1 MHMNTPIR
9 QDVAP
14 GPSLTLEHEGSKAG
28 ALLALGVIVA
38 ILIAYHETTWSMIS
52 TWSRSDTFAHGFLIF
67 PFSAYLIWGQ
77 REHLGTLFA
86 RPNPKVLFVLAIL
99 GFSWLLGT
107 LASVQVFAQFM
118 VIAMIS
124 AAVWAIL
131 GNQIAWALAFPL
143 AYLLLAVPF
152 GDAFIPSLI
161 NFTADF
167 TVTALQLTG
176 IPVYREGNFF
186 TIPSG
191 NWSVVEACSGLRYLI
206 ASFTLGTLYAYL
218 TYRSLT
224 RRLIFIALSLI
235 VPILANGIRA
245 YLIVMTGHLSGMQL
259 AVGIDHLIYG
269 WIFFGFVMLMLFWV
283 GSFWREDEN
292 KLDSISRTRGV
303 STGNNR
309 GSEGDSTLRTTITAG
324 AVLSIAV
331 IWPIYAEWLERKV
344 SYGTEEV
351 EIHVLDAS
359 GKWQASPELLSDWK
373 PIYTGSTAQFLR
385 NYRNN
390 GRSVDLYISYYREQK
405 QGIELINSENVL
417 VPEKGSKWHD
427 AGEDMRTISL
437 GSQEEIV
444 KQNRLHSPS
453 ISLLAWRWYWIGGEE
468 TANPYW
474 AKLMLARNKLLGR
487 GDDAVEIIVA
497 TRYEDS
503 VDEAA
508 SVLQDF
514 ITDTAPAITGA
525 LRNAANR

>member
-1 MHMNTPIR
+1 M
-9 QDVAP
+9 
-14 GPSLTLEHEGSKAG
+14 
-28 ALLALGVIVA
+28 
-38 ILIAYHETTWSMIS
+38 
-52 TWSRSDTFAHGFLIF
+52 
-67 PFSAYLIWGQ
+67 
-77 REHLGTLFA
+77 
-86 RPNPKVLFVLAIL
+86 
-99 GFSWLLGT
+99 
-107 LASVQVFAQFM
+107 
-118 VIAMIS
+118 
-124 AAVWAIL
+124 
-131 GNQIAWALAFPL
+131 
-143 AYLLLAVPF
+143 
-152 GDAFIPSLI
+152 
-161 NFTADF
+161 
-167 TVTALQLTG
+167 
-176 IPVYREGNFF
+176 
-186 TIPSG
+186 
-191 NWSVVEACSGLRYLI
+191 
-206 ASFTLGTLYAYL
+206 
-218 TYRSLT
+218 
-224 RRLIFIALSLI
+224 
-235 VPILANGIRA
+235 
-245 YLIVMTGHLSGMQL
+245 
-259 AVGIDHLIYG
+259 
-269 WIFFGFVMLMLFWV
+269 
-283 GSFWREDEN
+283 
-292 KLDSISRTRGV
+292 
-303 STGNNR
+303 
-309 GSEGDSTLRTTITAG
+309 TAG

-351 EIHVLDAS
+351 EIHVLDAY

-390 GRSVDLYISYYREQK
+390 GRSVDLYISYYRDQK
-405 QGIELINSENVL
+405 QGLELINSENVL

-437 GSQEEIV
+437 DAQEEIV

-514 ITDTAPAITGA
+514 ITDTAPTITGA